1 MIKQR
6 RSIKMRQP
14 SSLPFFMYFMF
25 QAVPETGNSSS
36 GNQQP
41 PF

>member
-14 SSLPFFMYFMF
+14 SSLPFFLHFMF
-25 QAVPETGNSSS
+25 QAVPETGNSS
-36 GNQQP
+36 GNRQP